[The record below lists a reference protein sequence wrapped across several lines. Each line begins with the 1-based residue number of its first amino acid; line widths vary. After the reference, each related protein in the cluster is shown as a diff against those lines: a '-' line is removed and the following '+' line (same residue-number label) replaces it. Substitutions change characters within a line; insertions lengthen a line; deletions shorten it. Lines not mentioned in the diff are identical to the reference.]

1 MTTKILLLFLAIFTI
16 NVWAITIKEIP
27 KNVTIQ
33 GENGGLAGNDAA
45 WDSSTIKDKVYVMFY
60 IDPDEKDTNE
70 HFSKK
75 LNEKKYDKT
84 NYGNIA
90 IVNLAATWKPN
101 VVIENLLKS
110 KQKEFP
116 DTIYVK
122 DKKSVLV
129 KEWGLKDDA
138 SNILIFSKDSK
149 LLFYK
154 SGKISEDDIKKAF
167 NIIEENL

>member
-1 MTTKILLLFLAIFTI
+1 MIIKIVLFLSLLTLKSLAISLE
-16 NVWAITIKEIP
+16 EIP
-27 KNVTIQ
+27 KKVIIEK
-33 GENGGLAGNDAA
+33 ENGGYAK
-45 WDSSTIKDKVYVMFY
+45 DSTPWNSSSIKDKVYVLFY
-60 IDPDEKDTNE
+60 IDPDERTVNE
-70 HFSKK
+70 PFSDMLKK
-75 LNEKKYDKT
+75 KQYNKE
-84 NYGNIA
+84 NYGEIA

-101 VVIENLLKS
+101 LVIEKLLKS

-129 KEWGLKDDA
+129 NEWNLADNA

-154 SGKISEDDIKKAF
+154 SGKMSESDIQKAF
-167 NIIEENL
+167 KLIEENL